1 MGRIRKANE
10 DAIYKTISFL
20 HDLKNKIDNN
30 KWFSATDLQERHNI
44 SKSTFS
50 ATKYFEIVVEK
61 DGKFIW
67 SKGEPNREMA
77 LLILEKLRVR
87 QQKTAEPVKLPGF
100 EDNIA
105 RIESLLTEIRDNAK
119 VQQSLSN
126 GLKTRDKPQTLFSDQ
141 EQRQRDRIYI
151 AGQIASN
158 AFGVCFGSVK
168 GNGLED
174 HYYPTINDGIIAIT
188 DDLLNKLYSK

>member
-10 DAIYKTISFL
+10 DAILKTTEFL
-20 HDLKNKIDNN
+20 KELKLQLTEKQS
-30 KWFSATDLQERHNI
+30 WFTGFSDLQEEHKI

-50 ATKYFEIVVEK
+50 ICKKLGIVEDK
-61 DGKFIW
+61 DGTFIW
-67 SKGEPNREMA
+67 SKGEPSREMA

-126 GLKTRDKPQTLFSDQ
+126 GLKIRDKPQSLFVEQ
-141 EQRQRDRIYI
+141 ETKEATRIKI
-151 AGQIASN
+151 ACAIATGVYSVCEIKYLMQGQATDCNDVVIA
-158 AFGVCFGSVK
+158 AT
-168 GNGLED
+168 E
-174 HYYPTINDGIIAIT
+174 
-188 DDLLNKLYSK
+188 DLLNKLYSK

>member
-1 MGRIRKANE
+1 MGRIRKVNE
-10 DAIYKTISFL
+10 DAVYKTISFL
-20 HDLKNKIDNN
+20 HDLKDKIDNN

-67 SKGEPNREMA
+67 KKGEPSREMA

-119 VQQSLSN
+119 VQQVLSN

-141 EQRQRDRIYI
+141 EQRQRDRVYI
-151 AGQIASN
+151 AGQFLTVVFKDVKASTFTEQMMHEGN
-158 AFGVCFGSVK
+158 IGVITF
-168 GNGLED
+168 
-174 HYYPTINDGIIAIT
+174 T